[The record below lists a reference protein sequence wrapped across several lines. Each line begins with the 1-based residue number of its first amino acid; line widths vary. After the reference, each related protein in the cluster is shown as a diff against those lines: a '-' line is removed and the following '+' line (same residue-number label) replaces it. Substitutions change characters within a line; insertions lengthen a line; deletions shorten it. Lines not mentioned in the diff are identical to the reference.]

1 MHLEMTK
8 EFEIEL
14 EMINARIIEDES
26 AYDRLNK
33 KEILIT
39 DADLYINGAYEENEF
54 DNLEEWCTLVG
65 ELEYNPD
72 YLKKNPTVVLD
83 KVNRMIQEGIVV
95 VAK

>member
-14 EMINARIIEDES
+14 KMINARIIEDES

-39 DADLYINGAYEENEF
+39 DADLYINSAYEENEF
-54 DNLEEWCTLVG
+54 DNLEEWCILVG
-65 ELEYNPD
+65 ELEYNSD

-83 KVNRMIQEGIVV
+83 KVNKMIQEGIVV

>member
-39 DADLYINGAYEENEF
+39 DADLYINGAYGENEF